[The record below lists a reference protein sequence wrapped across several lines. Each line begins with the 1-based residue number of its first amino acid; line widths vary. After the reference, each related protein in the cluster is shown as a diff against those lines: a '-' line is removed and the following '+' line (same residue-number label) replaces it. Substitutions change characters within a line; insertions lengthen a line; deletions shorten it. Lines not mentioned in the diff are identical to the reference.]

1 MHWSWLIWGLFSV
14 YSIIFAYAKS
24 FGAKSVCFVK
34 WKNET
39 LAFKTSDFLFNVVC
53 VPSNPIL
60 HIPIGFLQHKM
71 ALYNQYIFVNTK
83 VKSIMQSVAY
93 SVVVNLFEETD
104 GTNASQKGEH
114 NTGLNCSPGVHEAN
128 LASKYMIMKLQ

>member
-1 MHWSWLIWGLFSV
+1 M
-14 YSIIFAYAKS
+14 
-24 FGAKSVCFVK
+24 
-34 WKNET
+34 

-60 HIPIGFLQHKM
+60 HIPIGFLQHKS
-71 ALYNQYIFVNTK
+71 ALYNQYSFVNTK

-104 GTNASQKGEH
+104 GTNASQKGDH
-114 NTGLNCSPGVHEAN
+114 NNGLHCSQSVYVAN
-128 LASKYMIMKLQ
+128 LANLYMITKLSV